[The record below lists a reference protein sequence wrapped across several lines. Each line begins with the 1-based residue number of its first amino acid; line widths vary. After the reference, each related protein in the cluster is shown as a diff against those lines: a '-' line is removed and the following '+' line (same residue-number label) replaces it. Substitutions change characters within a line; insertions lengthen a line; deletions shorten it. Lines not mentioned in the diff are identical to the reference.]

1 MLAVNADESE
11 KSVPRFPLKIGGSG
25 GAHNISWMPVCLRHL
40 VWSFWFT
47 AGDHYTSWF
56 MPVERSLSP
65 IMVMPNLHFGPVCH
79 SYLFPYFW
87 TFWSVMG
94 CSRPAS
100 GEWRWDL
107 RQLAGI
113 WGAGSCKVH
122 HWREE
127 EHEHRKVH
135 CWKEEQRQVWPN
147 SCPEKLSDG
156 QEVCKP
162 EIRVYV
168 GRQTLDS

>member
-1 MLAVNADESE
+1 MLVVNADESE

-87 TFWSVMG
+87 TFWTIMG

-100 GEWRWDL
+100 GEWSWDL
-107 RQLAGI
+107 KQLTVVLGAARCITEGRRNTNTARYIAG
-113 WGAGSCKVH
+113 
-122 HWREE
+122 R
-127 EHEHRKVH
+127 R
-135 CWKEEQRQVWPN
+135 RN
-147 SCPEKLSDG
+147 SDRSG
-156 QEVCKP
+156 
-162 EIRVYV
+162 
-168 GRQTLDS
+168 QTLALENWVMARRFANQR